1 MTDSLNLRSATYF
14 QCQTSTAAYNLKR
27 KKKILLRNNTKIYD
41 RYVIEKVVNG
51 GNYGQIY
58 LAIDEKAN
66 NKNLI
71 LKVVHENYE
80 PELLIMERNILM
92 KLRGKPNIPLILA
105 SGTYKDYV
113 YIGLE
118 RLGKNMSE
126 IRYLQ
131 KNKIFSPITVVK
143 IALQAMSAIE
153 LLHNNGYLHRDVKPE
168 NLVIGGCSS
177 SLSIIYLIDFGMA
190 RKYLDANGKIR
201 QARKSV
207 GFRGSMRY
215 VSIEL
220 HKRYEH
226 TPQNDIW
233 SLFYSCIEL
242 GEGGLPWKSFTN
254 EDDILAKKISS
265 KPHELCSKL
274 PKTFGDFGL
283 NIGNAPFF
291 ENVNYPKLY
300 KILNGT
306 FSKTEMDNH
315 LFEWTNRASIY
326 TTLKSR
332 IIS

>member
-1 MTDSLNLRSATYF
+1 MSEIVKLRSATHF
-14 QCQTSTAAYNLKR
+14 QCHTSTAAYNLKK
-27 KKKILLRNNTKIYD
+27 KKKILICKNTKIYD

-58 LAIDEKAN
+58 LAVDEKAN
-66 NKNLI
+66 RKNLI

-92 KLRGKPNIPLILA
+92 KLRGKPNIPLLLA
-105 SGTYKDYV
+105 SGNYKDYV

-126 IRYLQ
+126 IRNLQ
-131 KNKIFSPITVVK
+131 KSKVFSPISVVK
-143 IALQAMSAIE
+143 IAIQAMSALE

-168 NLVIGGCSS
+168 NLVIGGSPD
-177 SLSIIYLIDFGMA
+177 SISTIYLIDFGMA
-190 RKYLDANGKIR
+190 RKYLDGNGKIR
-201 QARKSV
+201 PSRKTV

-242 GEGGLPWKSFTN
+242 GEGGLPWRSYAN
-254 EDDILAKKISS
+254 EDDILAKKSII
-265 KPHELCSKL
+265 KPQELCSIM
-274 PKTFGDFGL
+274 PKCFG
-283 NIGNAPFF
+283 
-291 ENVNYPKLY
+291 
-300 KILNGT
+300 
-306 FSKTEMDNH
+306 
-315 LFEWTNRASIY
+315 
-326 TTLKSR
+326 
-332 IIS
+332 